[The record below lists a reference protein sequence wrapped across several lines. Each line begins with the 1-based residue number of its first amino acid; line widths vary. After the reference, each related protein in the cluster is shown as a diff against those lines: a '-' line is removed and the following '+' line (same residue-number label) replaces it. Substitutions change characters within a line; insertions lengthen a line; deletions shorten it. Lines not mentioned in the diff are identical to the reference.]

1 MNTKA
6 PLRKLPIGIQS
17 FEKLRQE
24 GYVYVDK
31 TALVYQLAV
40 LGNPCFL
47 SRPRR
52 FGKSLLLSTF
62 EAYFQGKRELFHGL
76 AIEELEEEWTVRP
89 VLHLSLNAEKYDSV
103 DVLRNLL
110 ETQLGVW
117 EELYGSKARANPSL
131 SVRFMSVIRRACEVS
146 GQRVAVLID
155 EYDKPL
161 LRNFH
166 DTKLQDEFRELLTAF
181 YTVLK
186 DADPYLQF
194 VLITGVTKFA
204 QMGIFG
210 TLNQLQFLATPVSS
224 AVRAVSVRVCCY
236 PPSRPTFRVSASSS
250 TVSPSRSWRRSGRY
264 APCFTSASTRRN
276 TTAWM
281 CSVTCLRPSSAY
293 GKSFTAARPVRIPA
307 SPSVS

>member
-1 MNTKA
+1 MRSAVYKYY
-6 PLRKLPIGIQS
+6 KLP
-17 FEKLRQE
+17 
-24 GYVYVDK
+24 
-31 TALVYQLAV
+31 
-40 LGNPCFL
+40 
-47 SRPRR
+47 
-52 FGKSLLLSTF
+52 
-62 EAYFQGKRELFHGL
+62 YFQGKRELFHGL

-186 DADPYLQF
+186 PFCCNWY
-194 VLITGVTKFA
+194 GREVT
-204 QMGIFG
+204 
-210 TLNQLQFLATPVSS
+210 TPGK
-224 AVRAVSVRVCCY
+224 SVRFLKD
-236 PPSRPTFRVSASSS
+236 RP
-250 TVSPSRSWRRSGRY
+250 
-264 APCFTSASTRRN
+264 N
-276 TTAWM
+276 TT
-281 CSVTCLRPSSAY
+281 CY
-293 GKSFTAARPVRIPA
+293 TAFNLHL
-307 SPSVS
+307 